1 MFALGVHNPKFSQN
15 IGHILRA
22 ADAYGASFVAYSGNR
37 KATSCCDTTKA
48 IKRIPTVFCDSL
60 WDVIPYGL
68 VPVAVELC
76 DDAESLIDFI
86 HPKNAFYFFGAE
98 DATLGKLTLERC
110 KHKVYVP
117 TSICMNLSACVN
129 VVLYDRLSKQK

>member
-22 ADAYGASFVAYSGNR
+22 ADA
-37 KATSCCDTTKA
+37 
-48 IKRIPTVFCDSL
+48 
-60 WDVIPYGL
+60 
-68 VPVAVELC
+68 
-76 DDAESLIDFI
+76 
-86 HPKNAFYFFGAE
+86 
-98 DATLGKLTLERC
+98 TLGKLTLERC

-117 TSICMNLSACVN
+117 TNICMNLSACVN

>member
-22 ADAYGASFVAYSGNR
+22 ADAYGASFVAYSGDR
-37 KATSCCDTTKA
+37 KAKVATDTSKA
-48 IKRIPTVFCDSL
+48 IRHIPTVHCDNL
-60 WDVIPYGL
+60 WDIIPVGL
-68 VPVAVELC
+68 IPVAIELC

-86 HPKNAFYFFGAE
+86 HPKNTFYFFGAE

-117 TSICMNLSACVN
+117 TNICMNLSACVN